1 MTLAE
6 IIVQLRA
13 RPSQDVPFAGAALS
27 GSKRG
32 ASYAAAKAGT
42 LGVEVYWSGGK
53 LRTASIAIARVL
65 GIEDKVAPAKT
76 DQQADAPPMAAVA
89 PTRQVATPQ
98 PAPARSR
105 KSPAPK
111 AMSARKPQ
119 RRKASRV
126 AAE

>member
-1 MTLAE
+1 
-6 IIVQLRA
+6 
-13 RPSQDVPFAGAALS
+13 
-27 GSKRG
+27 
-32 ASYAAAKAGT
+32 

-76 DQQADAPPMAAVA
+76 DQQADAPPMTAVA
-89 PTRQVATPQ
+89 PAIQLATPQ